1 MQGLEGAAGAAIEP
15 VPDYFSPRRLRPVNC
30 VRLGLTETPL
40 SVRVPEKHPEAFIQ
54 AIPMRRLAK
63 PAEIAHAGMFFVSA
77 RLDILLGKF

>member
-1 MQGLEGAAGAAIEP
+1 MQGLQRTAGAAIEA
-15 VPDYFSPRRLRPVNC
+15 VPDYFLPRRLRLVNR

-40 SVRVPEKHPEAFIQ
+40 FVRVPEKHPEAFIR
-54 AIPMRRLAK
+54 AIPMWRLAK